1 MCLEAEALS
10 PNNAREAY
18 HIHANICRTHG
29 QFEEAVERL
38 KQAGEVGAMIRP
50 RAERHTLAILKL
62 HSVHNRADLSQIDQA
77 WDDLRQ
83 AKVELESDPRFGLW
97 CEALGVRLMAIQGA
111 QPRQRFARKSS
122 LHSSTARRSPFRYA
136 RSALV
141 FWAGRSSTLVNT
153 KVRSDVSSDSLDETP
168 HRINQP
174 MGYYYLGECRRH
186 LGDLPSAIEEFKRAT
201 SVGIDCHDSR
211 LAEQRLREL
220 RSPQEPTAHHA
231 HREG

>member
-1 MCLEAEALS
+1 
-10 PNNAREAY
+10 
-18 HIHANICRTHG
+18 
-29 QFEEAVERL
+29 
-38 KQAGEVGAMIRP
+38 MIRP

-111 QPRQRFARKSS
+111 RAETAVRAEELLRQLDGQALS
-122 LHSSTARRSPFRYA
+122 LP
-136 RSALV
+136 
-141 FWAGRSSTLVNT
+141 
-153 KVRSDVSSDSLDETP
+153 VRSQCLGLLGRTFIDVGEYKSAIGCFERLLDETP

-231 HREG
+231 HSEG